1 MFHEFSRSQVISFL
15 ACEGVPDLF
24 TEACQPKLLVDQLG
38 KPRFDRRLSAV
49 LCFGTG
55 MVAALDKRGGMDGD
69 A

>member
-1 MFHEFSRSQVISFL
+1 MVE
-15 ACEGVPDLF
+15 
-24 TEACQPKLLVDQLG
+24 QLG

-49 LCFGTG
+49 LRFGTG